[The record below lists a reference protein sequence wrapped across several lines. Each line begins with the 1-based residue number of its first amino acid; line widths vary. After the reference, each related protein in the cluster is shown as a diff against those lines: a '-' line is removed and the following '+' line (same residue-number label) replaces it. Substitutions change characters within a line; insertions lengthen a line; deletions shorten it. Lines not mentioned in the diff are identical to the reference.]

1 MAQEASAMASF
12 CTHCASPVAESE
24 RFCSKCG
31 AATGNAGPAA
41 PTASATS
48 APVNAAATPT
58 GAAAAAPPPTA
69 YYRVSPPPK
78 KDNRVLAVIW
88 IIAGFFVV
96 MGIAGV
102 VGIVFVSR
110 HFQHRVKEIQEQSR
124 PTAAEWA
131 SSARARRV
139 TNVCD
144 LLPDADVARTIQIP
158 IVRSLSRGAQ
168 TCTYYADGMASDFM
182 KKKLAQQRQFNSTPA
197 QQREMESIISRFG
210 RSMGSDQ
217 TISPNGQTPVFM
229 VTLLAQD
236 GKFQMGLM
244 KPIFKGMG
252 PLGKMNEISG
262 LGDEA
267 FSASDSLLLVRKGDA
282 AIMFTYNY
290 LTDGTPKAEALARQI
305 LTQL

>member
-1 MAQEASAMASF
+1 MRALRNYLRVYRRRWLLTQE
-12 CTHCASPVAESE
+12 E
-24 RFCSKCG
+24 
-31 AATGNAGPAA
+31 
-41 PTASATS
+41 
-48 APVNAAATPT
+48 
-58 GAAAAAPPPTA
+58 
-69 YYRVSPPPK
+69 
-78 KDNRVLAVIW
+78 LAFLF
-88 IIAGFFVV
+88 GY
-96 MGIAGV
+96 
-102 VGIVFVSR
+102 
-110 HFQHRVKEIQEQSR
+110 
-124 PTAAEWA
+124 
-131 SSARARRV
+131 
-139 TNVCD
+139 
-144 LLPDADVARTIQIP
+144 DA
-158 IVRSLSRGAQ
+158 
-168 TCTYYADGMASDFM
+168 
-182 KKKLAQQRQFNSTPA
+182 
-197 QQREMESIISRFG
+197 ESIISRFG